1 MVGPQPLNRPGA
13 KGNVESPLG
22 STRYA
27 TPRRSQW
34 LGWLIRVEARRVM
47 YDQQICVQAQ
57 FDAHVEWWVGQRKIQ
72 SSIGWL

>member
-1 MVGPQPLNRPGA
+1 MDVTRLATSMTRSWRVVGPEPLNRPGA

-34 LGWLIRVEARRVM
+34 LGWLVRVEARRVSAAI
-47 YDQQICVQAQ
+47 DV
-57 FDAHVEWWVGQRKIQ
+57 
-72 SSIGWL
+72 